1 VTVTTDWAGVVNYLC
16 TTPKI
21 TTDTDEAKKA
31 VPLFVPGWFRDGGKT
46 DDYVE
51 GISFAVLDFDKG
63 YDNRALQ
70 RLLEQVQGLRCLLY
84 TSFSNR
90 CQPWKF
96 RLVVDLDRNLYPS
109 EYLAFW
115 RGWSSRFD
123 PPPDLTCHNLARGY
137 FLPATPYLHHHR
149 AWAQEGTPLP
159 VDKVIALAPAAT
171 TPTLIDPARE
181 TSELVTALDISAHG
195 KKLYRSEKE
204 ERKQLGSWFKKIA
217 DGRPYAEPTTRHN
230 TRLRITMEL
239 DKAFPLAHPETL
251 ALLLKDSHVEMQDE
265 DFDSDIEHTSTVK
278 QIEGARRKRLARA
291 EQYKAAQLDE
301 QQTAIRELLGRPE
314 PYTDQE
320 VATFAQDQHVSLAA
334 WRSRWAVQ
342 HGRSA
347 YLWVGGG
354 YRGPI
359 GLESIMT
366 AAKRWL
372 APVLARPEL
381 GVSLVKTTQA
391 GNLARK
397 TKDDF
402 LAHYAT
408 VVTKVSYNLQSTK
421 TKLNAPEDEL
431 ELAACPHR
439 PWQSQYSARVA
450 RWLELLGGD
459 QHADLLRWLRW
470 LRDLSRGHACLY
482 LQGEGGTG
490 KSLFGQA
497 LARLW
502 SREGA
507 TPAVSVAGNF
517 QDLLLSCPLVFA
529 DEHMPPEW
537 SGRTGGARFRDFLGA
552 SSHPLNR
559 KGLPAVIIKGYARVI
574 AAANNDSLIQMR
586 ESLTKADR
594 RAIQER
600 IFHVEV
606 QDDARKY
613 LESIQ
618 KSDPQA
624 TSSII
629 NGELA
634 QHVLWI
640 ERNLELPRTG
650 RFGVAAQQSR
660 VHDVLKWSQD
670 INAAVGEW
678 LIGFVLD
685 PEHWRSV
692 TSPPAQRWI
701 QFVGGQMLIN
711 LRALRTQGNWEL
723 YVHNPRAVP
732 PANAL
737 ARALEEWSIGTQSV
751 NDIDYVI
758 VDLDGLCA
766 FAGHQKTVTEREFKR
781 SSVALF
787 KRAGFEVV
795 NG

>member
-1 VTVTTDWAGVVNYLC
+1 MA
-16 TTPKI
+16 
-21 TTDTDEAKKA
+21 DE
-31 VPLFVPGWFRDGGKT
+31 
-46 DDYVE
+46 E
-51 GISFAVLDFDKG
+51 
-63 YDNRALQ
+63 
-70 RLLEQVQGLRCLLY
+70 
-84 TSFSNR
+84 
-90 CQPWKF
+90 
-96 RLVVDLDRNLYPS
+96 
-109 EYLAFW
+109 
-115 RGWSSRFD
+115 FD
-123 PPPDLTCHNLARGY
+123 P
-137 FLPATPYLHHHR
+137 
-149 AWAQEGTPLP
+149 E
-159 VDKVIALAPAAT
+159 
-171 TPTLIDPARE
+171 
-181 TSELVTALDISAHG
+181 
-195 KKLYRSEKE
+195 
-204 ERKQLGSWFKKIA
+204 
-217 DGRPYAEPTTRHN
+217 
-230 TRLRITMEL
+230 
-239 DKAFPLAHPETL
+239 
-251 ALLLKDSHVEMQDE
+251 
-265 DFDSDIEHTSTVK
+265 IEHTSTIK
-278 QIEGARRKRLARA
+278 QIEGARRKRLARV
-291 EQYKAAQLDE
+291 EQHKAAQLDE

-320 VATFAQDQHVSLAA
+320 VAAFAKHQHVSLAA

-372 APVLARPEL
+372 APALARPEL
-381 GVSLVKTTQA
+381 GVSLVKSTQA
-391 GNLARK
+391 GNLVRK

-408 VVTKVSYNLQSTK
+408 VVTKVSYNLTSIK
-421 TKLNAPEDEL
+421 TILNAPDDEL

-439 PWQSQYSARVA
+439 PWQPQYSARVA

-459 QHADLLRWLRW
+459 HHTDLLRWLRW

-490 KSLFGQA
+490 KSLFGQG

-507 TPAVSVAGNF
+507 TSAVSVAGSF

-559 KGLPAVIIKGYARVI
+559 KGLPAVMIKGYARVV

-606 QDDARKY
+606 QDEARTY

-624 TSSII
+624 TASFIE
-629 NGELA
+629 GELA

-640 ERNLELPRTG
+640 ETALDLPRTG
-650 RFGVAAQQSR
+650 RFGVAAHQSK

-692 TSPPAQRWI
+692 TSPPGQRWV
-701 QFVGGQMLIN
+701 QLVEGQMLVN
-711 LRALRTQGNWEL
+711 LRAMRTQGNWEL
-723 YVHNPRAVP
+723 FVHNPRGVP

-737 ARALEEWSIGTQSV
+737 AKALEEWSIGTRSV
-751 NDIDYVI
+751 DDVDYAI
-758 VDLDGLCA
+758 VDLKGLCN
-766 FAGHQKTVTEREFKR
+766 FAEHQRTVSAKEFR
-781 SSVALF
+781 RCAVAIF
-787 KRAGFEVV
+787 QRAGFEVV